1 MTLDLVKLRRL
12 TEACLVVNTWTV
24 QPDGTK
30 TLDLDAA
37 HDAGIRFSQ
46 TAPPEVVL
54 ALLDRLESAEW
65 RLDLLRARIHAYA
78 GREELLAILST
89 SEALYPT
96 LMTQVGK
103 DKP

>member
-12 TEACLVVNTWTV
+12 SEACLVANTWKV
-24 QPDGTK
+24 LPDGSK
-30 TLDLDAA
+30 TPDLDASR
-37 HDAGIRFSQ
+37 RFLQ
-46 TAPPEVVL
+46 TASPEVAL
-54 ALLDRLESAEW
+54 ELLDRLESAEW

-103 DKP
+103 EKP